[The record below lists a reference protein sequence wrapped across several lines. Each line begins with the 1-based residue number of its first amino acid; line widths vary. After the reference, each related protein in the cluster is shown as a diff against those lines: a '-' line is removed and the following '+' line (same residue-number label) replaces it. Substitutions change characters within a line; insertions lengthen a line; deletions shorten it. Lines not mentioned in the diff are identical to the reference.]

1 MVSPGSLPMRAH
13 FYLLLTL
20 GLYAVGAV
28 RVALEALTRKRL
40 LTRGAV
46 AAAVAGFAVH
56 TAAISQRWNEAG
68 RFPAV
73 GLHDG
78 TSLLAWL
85 IELVYLMTYV
95 RRGFDALGLVAYPA
109 AFVLVMVAALVPP
122 APDTDPLLNSVFFPV
137 HVTLA
142 FLGYAALFVAFAMG
156 LLYLVQEQELK
167 SRSPRAFYY
176 IVPSLES
183 CDTISGHSV
192 MVGFGFLTLAI
203 VTGVLWSHHAHGR
216 YLSGDLKE
224 ATAFLAWGIYVGLL
238 ITRWRTGWGGRRAA
252 LMGIVGFAA
261 VALLFVWTTM
271 LSDVAGV
278 TR

>member
-1 MVSPGSLPMRAH
+1 MPAH

-28 RVALEALTRKRL
+28 QVALEILTRKRL
-40 LTRGAV
+40 LSRGAV
-46 AAAVAGFAVH
+46 AAAVAGFALH
-56 TAAISQRWNEAG
+56 TAGISQRWSEAG
-68 RFPAV
+68 HFPAV
-73 GLHDG
+73 GVHDAV
-78 TSLLAWL
+78 SLLAWL
-85 IELVYLMTYV
+85 IVLAYLMAFV
-95 RRGFDALGLVAYPA
+95 RRGPDALGFVAYPA
-109 AFVLVMVAALVPP
+109 AFVLVLVACLVPP
-122 APDTDPLLNSVFFPV
+122 AADTDPLLNSFFFPV

-176 IVPSLES
+176 RIPSLES

-203 VTGVLWSHHAHGR
+203 ITGLLWSHYARGR
-216 YLSGDLKE
+216 YWSWDLKE
-224 ATAFLAWGIYVGLL
+224 LTALLAWSIYVGLL
-238 ITRWRTGWGGRRAA
+238 VTRWRTGWGGRRAA

-261 VALLFVWTTM
+261 VALLFVWTTV
-271 LSDVAGV
+271 LSDVTGAA
-278 TR
+278 R